1 MLANEQAIRRLRQ
14 SAREIQAFDP
24 LGLTS
29 YDALR
34 MAARNK
40 RLTVIEERVHID
52 RSPLDVFA
60 FFDRPRNVQR
70 VTPKT
75 IAVSLESHPEDLR
88 LGTIFAYSLKRWPV
102 DFAWDVVVSEYEPPL
117 SFTNV
122 KARGFFPRWAHR
134 HAILPDGSGTE
145 LVVSLEYEVPSGL
158 YNAVTNNYVIESAMK
173 ELVQEQC
180 RAIAQTLEQQR

>member
-1 MLANEQAIRRLRQ
+1 
-14 SAREIQAFDP
+14 
-24 LGLTS
+24 
-29 YDALR
+29 

-40 RLTVIEERVHID
+40 PLTVIEERVHID

-88 LGTIFAYSLKRWPV
+88 LGTIFAYRLKRWPV

-134 HAILPDGSGTE
+134 HSILPDGSGTE

-173 ELVQEQC
+173 ELVQEQS

>member
-1 MLANEQAIRRLRQ
+1 M
-14 SAREIQAFDP
+14 
-24 LGLTS
+24 
-29 YDALR
+29 
-34 MAARNK
+34 
-40 RLTVIEERVHID
+40 IEERVHID

-117 SFTNV
+117 RTVAEIIWVRLFWNG
-122 KARGFFPRWAHR
+122 GFGMSHSGKGSSHLTRLRWR
-134 HAILPDGSGTE
+134 PLTGTTLP
-145 LVVSLEYEVPSGL
+145 
-158 YNAVTNNYVIESAMK
+158 SA
-173 ELVQEQC
+173 
-180 RAIAQTLEQQR
+180 

>member
-1 MLANEQAIRRLRQ
+1 
-14 SAREIQAFDP
+14 
-24 LGLTS
+24 
-29 YDALR
+29 

-40 RLTVIEERVHID
+40 PLTVIEERVHID

-60 FFDRPRNVQR
+60 FLDRPRNVQR

-75 IAVSLESHPEDLR
+75 IAVSLGSHPEDLR
-88 LGTIFAYSLKRWPV
+88 LGTIFAYRLKRWPV

-134 HAILPDGSGTE
+134 HSILPDGSGTE

-173 ELVQEQC
+173 ELVQEQS

>member
-1 MLANEQAIRRLRQ
+1 
-14 SAREIQAFDP
+14 
-24 LGLTS
+24 
-29 YDALR
+29 

-40 RLTVIEERVHID
+40 PLTVIEERVHID

-60 FFDRPRNVQR
+60 FLDRPRNVQR

-88 LGTIFAYSLKRWPV
+88 LGTIFAYRLKRWPV

-134 HAILPDGSGTE
+134 HSILPDGSGTE

-173 ELVQEQC
+173 ELVQEQS